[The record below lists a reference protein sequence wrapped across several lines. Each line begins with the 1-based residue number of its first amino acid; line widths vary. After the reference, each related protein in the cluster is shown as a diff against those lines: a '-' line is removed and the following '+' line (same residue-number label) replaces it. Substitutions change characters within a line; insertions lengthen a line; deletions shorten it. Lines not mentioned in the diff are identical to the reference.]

1 MRHLFH
7 GGAILVGV
15 WLLTSPAWAAPTLP
29 GGIIDDLQGLE
40 SSLADGNAADVERR
54 ATRQAERLAGG
65 NASDRWARA
74 LYLQLAANA
83 EIRRGNARVA
93 AEHLATA
100 RSIEGI
106 ERAQADRWLRQ
117 EAGLRARLGETE
129 RARELLGAWLQRH
142 EGDTDGHWL
151 MAQLQAEASRWEQAA
166 DWAQRALDGEASP
179 SRQRLG
185 LAATA
190 LQRAGRQEAAL
201 AVLERQ
207 LAGAEENPEAW
218 RRAAGLAQRMGDP
231 GRAAALWETAWRR
244 GVLSGT
250 DDLMQRIRLHL
261 AAGTPA
267 RAAEI
272 LDHALEAGSLDDSL
286 ENHRLLA
293 EAWQAARDR
302 DRALSAWQE
311 VAKRSDAAEDWLRL
325 GQLAADWNRLAL
337 ARTALTRARQGGAAE
352 ASDWLTALPEESGL
366 ETPRHVSD
374 DRVGDDAEA
383 DG

>member
-1 MRHLFH
+1 MRHAPCACILIAGACLF
-7 GGAILVGV
+7 V
-15 WLLTSPAWAAPTLP
+15 SSAWAAPTLS

-40 SSLADGNAADVERR
+40 ARLKSGEHAAVEAK

-83 EIRRGNARVA
+83 EVRRGNVQA
-93 AEHLATA
+93 AVEHLATA
-100 RSIEGI
+100 RGTRGVEP
-106 ERAQADRWLRQ
+106 AQADRWLRQ
-117 EAGLRARLGETE
+117 EAGLRARLGETG
-129 RARELLGAWLQRH
+129 RARELLGDWLERH
-142 EGDTDGHWL
+142 GGDADTHWL
-151 MAQLQAEASRWEQAA
+151 MAQLQAESSRWEQAA
-166 DWAQRALDGEASP
+166 DWAQRALAGDASP
-179 SRQRLG
+179 SQQRLG

-190 LQRAGRQEAAL
+190 LQRAGRQKEAL

-207 LAGAEENPEAW
+207 LAGAEDDPQAR

-244 GVLSGT
+244 GVLSGA

-272 LDHALEAGSLDDSL
+272 LSRTLEEGSLDDSL
-286 ENHRLLA
+286 ENRRLLA
-293 EAWQAARDR
+293 EAWQAARDH
-302 DRALSAWQE
+302 DRALTAWRE
-311 VAKRSDAAEDWLRL
+311 VAERSDAAEDWLRL
-325 GQLAADWNRLAL
+325 GQLATGWDRLEL
-337 ARTALTRARQGGAAE
+337 AREALQRARQGGATE
-352 ASDWLTALPEESGL
+352 ASDWLASLPENK
-366 ETPRHVSD
+366 
-374 DRVGDDAEA
+374 GDAPDGQASAEA

>member
-1 MRHLFH
+1 MRHAPYACILIA
-7 GGAILVGV
+7 GA
-15 WLLTSPAWAAPTLP
+15 WLSASPAWAAPTLP

-40 SSLADGNAADVERR
+40 ARLAEGDAADVEHR

-65 NASDRWARA
+65 NAADRWARA

-83 EIRRGNARVA
+83 EVRRDNLRSA

-100 RSIEGI
+100 RGI
-106 ERAQADRWLRQ
+106 DGVEQAQADRWLRQ
-117 EAGLRARLGETE
+117 EAGLRARLGEPG
-129 RARELLGAWLQRH
+129 RARELLGSWFQRH
-142 EGDTDGHWL
+142 GGDADARWL
-151 MAQLQAEASRWEQAA
+151 MAQLQAQASRWEQAA
-166 DWAQRALDGEASP
+166 DWAQRALEGDVSP

-190 LQRAGRQEAAL
+190 LQRAGRQQAAL

-207 LAGAEENPEAW
+207 LAGDDENPETW
-218 RRAAGLAQRMGDP
+218 RRAAGLAQRMDDP

-244 GVLSGT
+244 GVLSGA

-286 ENHRLLA
+286 EHRRLLA

-302 DRALSAWQE
+302 DQALTAWQE
-311 VAKRSDAAEDWLRL
+311 VAKRSETAEDWLRL
-325 GQLAADWNRLAL
+325 GQLAADWNRLDL
-337 ARTALTRARQGGAAE
+337 AREALRRAEQKGATE
-352 ASDWLTALPEESGL
+352 ASDWLAALPEETASRDASGSG
-366 ETPRHVSD
+366 R
-374 DRVGDDAEA
+374 AEA
-383 DG
+383 EG

>member
-1 MRHLFH
+1 MRHAPYACILIAGACLF
-7 GGAILVGV
+7 A
-15 WLLTSPAWAAPTLP
+15 SSAWAAPTLSS
-29 GGIIDDLQGLE
+29 GIIDDLKGLE
-40 SSLADGNAADVERR
+40 ARLKSGEHAAVESE

-83 EIRRGNARVA
+83 EVRRGNVQA
-93 AEHLATA
+93 AVEHLATA
-100 RSIEGI
+100 RGI
-106 ERAQADRWLRQ
+106 RGVEPAQADRWLRQ

-129 RARELLGAWLQRH
+129 RARELLGDWLERH
-142 EGDTDGHWL
+142 DGDTDTHWL
-151 MAQLQAEASRWEQAA
+151 MAQLQAESSRWEQAA
-166 DWAQRALDGEASP
+166 DWAQRALAGDASP

-190 LQRAGRQEAAL
+190 LQRAGRQEDAL

-207 LAGAEENPEAW
+207 LAGAEDDPQAW

-244 GVLSGT
+244 GVLSGA

-272 LDHALEAGSLDDSL
+272 LSRALEEGSLDDSL
-286 ENHRLLA
+286 ENRRLLA

-302 DRALSAWQE
+302 DRALTTWRE
-311 VAKRSDAAEDWLRL
+311 VAERGDAAEDWLRL
-325 GQLAADWNRLAL
+325 GQLAVEWDRLKL
-337 ARTALTRARQGGAAE
+337 AREALQRAQQGGATE
-352 ASDWLTALPEESGL
+352 ASDWLASLPENETSG
-366 ETPRHVSD
+366 SQAS
-374 DRVGDDAEA
+374 AEA